1 MKICITFNESILQCP
16 CESKVN
22 GTSIEIT
29 TNAGIPHFIAVHL
42 IALCKYCICF
52 TDIRLWQP
60 RVEQLYQQH
69 FWKHLLISCLCHILV
84 ILILF

>member
-42 IALCKYCICF
+42 IALCKNTAFVLPI
-52 TDIRLWQP
+52 
-60 RVEQLYQQH
+60 
-69 FWKHLLISCLCHILV
+69 
-84 ILILF
+84 